1 MAKKGRPPKV
11 NIEDL
16 INDVDEYIQSANP
29 PIVAEYAIMHGI
41 TRQYLYEL
49 AKKEEGEGDSRLS
62 DTIKKIVDSKAIM
75 LERNGLLGKYQP
87 TMAIFSLKQLG
98 WKDKPDIED
107 DDTDMVK
114 QFLEAIKYGK

>member
-16 INDVDEYIQSANP
+16 ISDVDEYIQSANP

-49 AKKEEGEGDSRLS
+49 AKKKEDEGDPALS

-114 QFLEAIKYGK
+114 QFLAALKGEK

>member
-1 MAKKGRPPKV
+1 M
-11 NIEDL
+11 DL

>member
-62 DTIKKIVDSKAIM
+62 DTIKKISDSKAIM
-75 LERNGLLGKYQP
+75 LERNALLGKYNSR
-87 TMAIFSLKQLG
+87 MAIFSLKQLG
-98 WKDKPDIED
+98 WKDNPDAQD
-107 DDTDMVK
+107 DDNDLVREFIEAVK
-114 QFLEAIKYGK
+114 NR

>member
-49 AKKEEGEGDSRLS
+49 AKKKESEGDPALS
-62 DTIKKIVDSKAIM
+62 DTIKKITDSKAIM
-75 LERNGLLGKYQP
+75 IERNALLGKYNAS
-87 TMAIFSLKQLG
+87 MAIFSLKQLG
-98 WKDKPDIED
+98 WKDKPDDSED
-107 DDTDMVK
+107 DNDLVREFIEAVK
-114 QFLEAIKYGK
+114 NR

>member
-107 DDTDMVK
+107 DTDMVK